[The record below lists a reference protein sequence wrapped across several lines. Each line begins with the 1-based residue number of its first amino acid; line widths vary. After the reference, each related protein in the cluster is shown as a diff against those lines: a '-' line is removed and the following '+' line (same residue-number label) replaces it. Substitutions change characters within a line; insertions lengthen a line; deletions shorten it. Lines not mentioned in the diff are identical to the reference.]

1 MAVRPL
7 PRPRTRAPLLVVRSP
22 VARRRSSVRLVVL
35 MVVTVFAVAA
45 LQAFVGQEGMRVSEL
60 ERQVRRAEERLTLL
74 RARQAQLTEPARLT
88 DEAARL
94 GMVTD
99 AHPTFLRDPAP
110 DPEPD
115 PRREAQ
121 ASRRLLTPGRP

>member
-7 PRPRTRAPLLVVRSP
+7 PRPRTRAPLRVVRSP

-99 AHPTFLRDPAP
+99 AHPTFLRDRAP